1 MEFLGKANI
10 KRGNNMY
17 TWKPYADKIIFN
29 ANIYTVDLTIPEIQN
44 GKTDF
49 KIFKNGFVAI
59 KENKIIA
66 TGDGD
71 GKEYAGSDTE
81 LIDVNGATVIPG
93 LMDSHMHALFA
104 GIALSAVAME
114 KCTCLNDMLDGIKKR
129 AEETDDESW
138 IIGTAWNELAWNDGL
153 KPDAKLLDT
162 VSKNHPVATK
172 RICGHVL
179 VANTKAMELAG
190 ITKDTPD
197 PAGGKIGRNDDG
209 TPNGW
214 FFEQA
219 AFSLIENVQPQE
231 TEESLVDAIKNIGA
245 YINKVGI
252 TSVIDCNLPYEHT
265 RAYLQA
271 LKQNK
276 LTYRANVTF
285 YLDKA
290 EGNAEYHLNRMDQ
303 MMAVTGFGNPMLKFN
318 GVKILLDGVP
328 AMGTAYMRQNYK
340 YMPET
345 RGFTT
350 FSQDELNAICEK
362 AASQKWQMAIHAI
375 GDAAMDSVLEAYN
388 KASEKYDTTENRNY
402 IIHAV
407 FPHDDQLP
415 LFKKLN
421 VPVTVQPTIMGVMGE
436 ESCLR
441 EEEADNNQP
450 AGWYFK
456 NGIICGGSSD
466 FSVVDCNPFL
476 GMSKAITR
484 KCLDGKVHGK
494 EHCVTPAQALI
505 MWTMASAYISHDEE
519 KLGSIIPG
527 KIADLVVIDTPI
539 LESTAEQIEK
549 TKVLLT
555 MVNGKI
561 VYK

>member
-1 MEFLGKANI
+1 
-10 KRGNNMY
+10 MY

-29 ANIYTVDLTIPEIQN
+29 ANIYTVDLTIPEIQS

-49 KIFKNGFVAI
+49 KIFKNGFIAI
-59 KENKIIA
+59 KENRIIA
-66 TGDGD
+66 TDNGD
-71 GKEYAGSDTE
+71 GKEYAGRDTE
-81 LIDVNGATVIPG
+81 LIDVKGATVIPG

-104 GIALSAVAME
+104 GIALRAVAME
-114 KCTCLNDMLDGIKKR
+114 KCTCLDDMLTGIKER
-129 AEETDDESW
+129 AEKETNPDSW
-138 IIGTAWNELAWNDGL
+138 IIGSAWNELAWKDGL
-153 KPDAKLLDT
+153 KPDAKILDK
-162 VSKNHPVATK
+162 VSGTHPVAAK

-190 ITKDTPD
+190 ITKDTKD
-197 PAGGKIGRNDDG
+197 PVGGQIGRNEDG

-219 AFSLIENVQPQE
+219 AFSLIESVCPPE
-231 TEESLVDAIKNIGA
+231 TEETLITAIEKIGSHM
-245 YINKVGI
+245 NSKGI

-276 LTYRANVTF
+276 LTYRSNLTF

-290 EGNAEYHLNRMDQ
+290 EGSVDYHLNRIDQ
-303 MMAVTGFGNPMLKFN
+303 MMAVTGFGNNMIKFN
-318 GVKILLDGVP
+318 GITILLDGVP
-328 AMGTAYMRQNYK
+328 AMGTAFMRENYK
-340 YMPET
+340 HMPET

-350 FSQDELNAICEK
+350 ITQEELTSICKK
-362 AASQKWQMAIHAI
+362 AAQYKWQMAIHAI
-375 GDAAMDSVLEAYN
+375 GDAAMDNVLNSYKEASVQI
-388 KASEKYDTTENRNY
+388 DTSENRNY

-407 FPHDDQLP
+407 FPHQDQLEA
-415 LFKKLN
+415 FKEMN

-436 ESCLR
+436 EACLT
-441 EEEADNNQP
+441 EELADNNQP

-466 FSVVDCNPFL
+466 FPVVDCNPFL

-484 KCLDGKVHGK
+484 VCLDGKVHGK
-494 EHCVTPAQALI
+494 EHCVTPSQALI

-519 KLGSIIPG
+519 KLGSITPG
-527 KIADLVVIDTPI
+527 KIADLVVIDTPL
-539 LESTAEQIEK
+539 LESTAEQIEN
-549 TKVLLT
+549 TKVLKTFLD
-555 MVNGKI
+555 GKI
-561 VYK
+561 VYQR